1 MNNIIILLSTIV
13 LFGIQNFNLDFTPSV
28 NETKIDLSTVEDQ
41 QSSQPAPSFKDVEPL
56 LQKYTC
62 IVCHTEAKK
71 LIGPSYKDIAKRNY
85 TDARILQLIYKPEP
99 SNWPDYPAPMVPMT
113 NVKKVDGLK
122 IAAWIN
128 SLK

>member
-1 MNNIIILLSTIV
+1 MNNIIILVSTIV
-13 LFGIQNFNLDFTPSV
+13 LFGIQNFKSDITVSINKT
-28 NETKIDLSTVEDQ
+28 NIDLPIVTNHPSG
-41 QSSQPAPSFKDVEPL
+41 QPAPSFKDVEPL

>member
-1 MNNIIILLSTIV
+1 MSNTIILVVTSLIV
-13 LFGIQNFNLDFTPSV
+13 GFNNLKPMY
-28 NETKIDLSTVEDQ
+28 
-41 QSSQPAPSFKDVEPL
+41 QSSKENLFQSEEVVENQPGKPAVTFKDVEPL

-62 IVCHTEAKK
+62 IVCHTESKK
-71 LIGPSYKDIAKRNY
+71 LIGPSYKDIAKRKY
-85 TDARILQLIYKPEP
+85 TDERILQLIYKPEP

-128 SLK
+128 SLN